1 VYGLIQQQFV
11 AIQGFLTR
19 FHITLEIENI
29 PEGLDLIVV
38 EVLTTMLKICGIATK
53 YAKTNSFKRSL
64 SPIANELT

>member
-1 VYGLIQQQFV
+1 
-11 AIQGFLTR
+11 
-19 FHITLEIENI
+19 
-29 PEGLDLIVV
+29 LDLIVV